1 MPLFPKR
8 AKNNHAS
15 NQADS
20 AIALADKLVTEIRSM
35 NGNTHTVKEMIS
47 DIWAHR
53 ENTPFVTTVY
63 EAIQE
68 VKPDGLILIGRRA
81 VES

>member
-1 MPLFPKR
+1 MALLSRKT
-8 AKNNHAS
+8 NGNS
-15 NQADS
+15 
-20 AIALADKLVTEIRSM
+20 ALAEADKAIDMADGLISHIRSM
-35 NGNTHTVKEMIS
+35 NGNTHTVKEMMG

-68 VKPDGLILIGRRA
+68 VKPPY

>member
-1 MPLFPKR
+1 MSTLPPKL
-8 AKNNHAS
+8 
-15 NQADS
+15 S
-20 AIALADKLVTEIRSM
+20 AEQLADHAISMADDLVTHIRKM

-53 ENTPFVTTVY
+53 ENTPFVVTVY

-68 VKPDGLILIGRRA
+68 VKPDDVLSNIGRKS

>member
-1 MPLFPKR
+1 MSTLTRKQ
-8 AKNNHAS
+8 S
-15 NQADS
+15 AD
-20 AIALADKLVTEIRSM
+20 ALADLAISTIDDLVTHIQQM

-53 ENTPFVTTVY
+53 ENTPFVVTVF

-68 VKPDGLILIGRRA
+68 VKPPELSEIGQTS

>member
-1 MPLFPKR
+1 MARLVKR
-8 AKNNHAS
+8 NVAVIAR
-15 NQADS
+15 ADI
-20 AIALADKLVTEIRSM
+20 AIDMANDLITTIQNL

-53 ENTPFVTTVY
+53 ENTPFVVTVF

-68 VKPDGLILIGRRA
+68 VKPPELSAIGQTS

>member
-1 MPLFPKR
+1 MSTMTRKF
-8 AKNNHAS
+8 S
-15 NQADS
+15 ADE
-20 AIALADKLVTEIRSM
+20 LADLAIQQMDELVTHIRQM

-53 ENTPFVTTVY
+53 ENTPFVVTVY

-68 VKPDGLILIGRRA
+68 VKPDGLGAIGRKA